1 MEIISGSALSKVIK
15 SRLAVRIEEAG
26 IKYGRKPKLSV
37 ILVGDDPDS
46 TKYVKSKGKACTDVG
61 MEGDLHFLPG
71 LISQEELLDK
81 IYTFNN
87 DPTVDGIL
95 IQLPLP
101 SHINTE
107 EIIEAVDYRKD
118 ADGLHPMNAGKL
130 ADGAEGILPCTP
142 KGIISLLKY
151 GNIEIAGKQA
161 VVVGRSNLVGKPAA
175 QLLLRENAT
184 VTICH
189 THTTNLPSI
198 IAQADILVLAMGAPD
213 VVTPS
218 MLKPGVVIVD
228 VAMNWVDN
236 KLAGDIYFD
245 RNLEALQE
253 KVSAMTPVPGGVG
266 PMTITSLIENTFE
279 IYLKRE
285 TGSN

>member
-1 MEIISGSALSKVIK
+1 MEIISGSALSKEIK
-15 SRLAVRIEEAG
+15 SRLAVRIEETG

-81 IYTFNN
+81 IYTLNN

-107 EIIEAVDYRKD
+107 KIIEAVDYRKD

-245 RNLEALQE
+245 RNLEGLQE
-253 KVSAMTPVPGGVG
+253 RVSAMTPVPGGVG